1 MVEVLFQI
9 FSLLSLV
16 FGIVAGEAITYKIF
30 GVPKPKIILV
40 DIVLFVI
47 LISIIFSF
55 VNFTEFNIIYYIVNF
70 LAGFIAIIVARS
82 VEGVLGMTE
91 TTIAQEKLLVN
102 IVRLMIRHGFSEE
115 EISDA
120 LKRSGYSPRIVKK
133 YESMLESNAPQ
144 YIPRI
149 MKIEADIEK
158 ILKKVGERKG
168 RRKN

>member
-9 FSLLSLV
+9 ASLLSLV

-47 LISIIFSF
+47 LISVIFSF
-55 VNFTEFNIIYYIVNF
+55 VNFTEFNIVYYIINF
-70 LAGFIAIIVARS
+70 LAGFVSIIVVRS
-82 VEGVLGMTE
+82 IEGTLGMTE

-102 IVRLMIRHGFSEE
+102 IIRLMIRHGFSEG

-144 YIPRI
+144 YIPRL
-149 MKIEADIEK
+149 MKMEEGIEK
-158 ILKKVGERKG
+158 ILKRLDKRS
-168 RRKN
+168 RRKK

>member
-30 GVPKPKIILV
+30 GVPKPKVILV

-55 VNFTEFNIIYYIVNF
+55 VNFTEFSLTYYIVNF
-70 LAGFIAIIVARS
+70 LAGFVSIIVVRS
-82 VEGVLGMTE
+82 IEGTLGMTE

-102 IVRLMIRHGFSEE
+102 IIRLMIRHGFSEE

-133 YESMLESNAPQ
+133 YENILESNAPQ
-144 YIPRI
+144 YIPRV
-149 MKIEADIEK
+149 MKMEGDIEK
-158 ILKKVGERKG
+158 ILKKLDSRGKRK
-168 RRKN
+168 K